1 MAAVSGLAASAPPDT
16 QAANAD
22 PFDALV
28 RQAQAELAEGVQRAG
43 LARDPYRHLM
53 AALSHSLGVFPALV
67 QRLDQVEHHG
77 GGPIDPELRTALLLE
92 VGKGTRAGANDAMR
106 VEAARTHRIL
116 NRDFAVRVGLSV
128 AGAFM
133 LGVALTYGVL
143 RATQLGPFD
152 RDVQAAAA
160 WHDIEQR
167 NPDPRQMLG
176 AAEIRT
182 DKPSGRRYYAGVS
195 LWLDA
200 LGPPPGAG
208 SRP

>member
-1 MAAVSGLAASAPPDT
+1 MAPVAARLPPGVEQRDTSSLAVTEATIREARAALERA
-16 QAANAD
+16 
-22 PFDALV
+22 V
-28 RQAQAELAEGVQRAG
+28 IKAG
-43 LARDPYRHLM
+43 LTNDPVGYLLE
-53 AALSHSLGVFPALV
+53 ATSGALGAFLV
-67 QRLDQVEHHG
+67 GIEAVRSPLDQ
-77 GGPIDPELRTALLLE
+77 ELREALLLE
-92 VGKGTRAGANDAMR
+92 VGKGTKTGANDAMR
-106 VEAARTHRIL
+106 VEAARTHRVF

-128 AGAFM
+128 AGAFL
-133 LGVALTYGVL
+133 LGVTLTYGVL
-143 RATQLGPFD
+143 RATQLGPFA

-176 AAEIRT
+176 AAEVRT
-182 DKPSGRRYYAGVS
+182 DKASGRRYYAGVS